1 MATRAAAIIRSEE
14 NIMAIIVNGVE
25 LADADLEREMPAHA
39 DTPDSHQ
46 AALTAA
52 VLRRVLLDE
61 AAQLNITSA
70 EGDEAMIEALLD
82 HQLAHQL
89 DQAAAPTHEEC
100 ERHYLADLER
110 WRVNERARVSHI
122 LFQVTERVYLA
133 ALRQRAQRTL
143 DELLNA
149 DDLELRFVHLART
162 LSNCPSGVDGG
173 ALGEI
178 GRGDTVAAFERAVF
192 AAPAGTLCPMLVE
205 TEFGFHI
212 IRVHE
217 KSQGSVLPFEQVELR
232 IRVAMSQA
240 LRDLA
245 ERRYVMEAVARANI
259 QGWKD
264 GVAT

>member
-1 MATRAAAIIRSEE
+1 
-14 NIMAIIVNGVE
+14 MAIIVNGVE
-25 LADADLEREMPAHA
+25 LTDTDLEREMPAHA
-39 DTPDSHQ
+39 DSPDSQQ
-46 AALTAA
+46 AALTSA

-61 AAQLNITSA
+61 AAQLHLPSSHS
-70 EGDEAMIEALLD
+70 DELMIEALLD
-82 HQLAHQL
+82 HQLAE
-89 DQAAAPTHEEC
+89 AAAPTHEEC

-122 LFQVTERVYLA
+122 LFQVTEDVDLA
-133 ALRQRAQRTL
+133 ALRQRAQQTL
-143 DELLNA
+143 DELLHA

-162 LSNCPSGVDGG
+162 LSNCPSGIDGG

-192 AAPAGTLCPMLVE
+192 AAPAGTLCPVLVE

-212 IRVHE
+212 IRVHD
-217 KSQGSVLPFEQVELR
+217 KSPGSVLPFDQVELR
-232 IRVAMSQA
+232 IRVAMTQA

-245 ERRYVMEAVARANI
+245 ERRYVMEAVGRANI

>member
-1 MATRAAAIIRSEE
+1 
-14 NIMAIIVNGVE
+14 MAIIVNGVE
-25 LADADLEREMPAHA
+25 LVDADLEREMPDHA
-39 DTPDSHQ
+39 VTPDSHQ

-61 AAQLNITSA
+61 AAQLHITSA
-70 EGDEAMIEALLD
+70 QGDEALIEALLD
-82 HQLAHQL
+82 HQLN
-89 DQAAAPTHEEC
+89 QAVAPTHEEC

-122 LFQVTERVYLA
+122 LFQVTEKVDLT
-133 ALRQRAQRTL
+133 ALRQRAQQTL
-143 DELLNA
+143 DELLRTDN
-149 DDLELRFVHLART
+149 LELRFVHLART

-192 AAPAGTLCPMLVE
+192 AAPAGTLCPVLVE